1 MKLNTW
7 LEGRRSLA
15 FAPNGCDHGCHA
27 AQRRASQYRTGC
39 YVYPHYWTSDMPQ
52 QQQGVASPDD
62 IARRQVT
69 FEPGKLVENQ
79 PFIPSVLAL
88 LTSSTVLQCAP
99 SISRNTSDRLT
110 IDVLVD
116 ASPATISAPCY
127 DVQAYT
133 RSAHY
138 SHPTINLVHQRTST
152 TRDNVFSPLL
162 RSFRRGFDVGIVV
175 VLAVLQKFGNNLHS
189 MFNASCGI
197 SICLM
202 RAKDHKSVWH
212 SWCQQT

>member
-52 QQQGVASPDD
+52 EQQGVASPDD

-88 LTSSTVLQCAP
+88 LTSSTVLRCAP

-127 DVQAYT
+127 DVQAYNEARIT
-133 RSAHY
+133 HIQLSTSFISA
-138 SHPTINLVHQRTST
+138 
-152 TRDNVFSPLL
+152 PLL
-162 RSFRRGFDVGIVV
+162 HATTCSVHSSAAFVVG
-175 VLAVLQKFGNNLHS
+175 S
-189 MFNASCGI
+189 
-197 SICLM
+197 
-202 RAKDHKSVWH
+202 
-212 SWCQQT
+212 T